1 MDDNIRHDEK
11 TSPTS
16 RNLFK
21 SCIRGIEVL
30 DKKDRIKVLQYIK
43 EDLEVKIHEHADGCR
58 VILDDIPPEDLRLLS
73 MFIGS
78 LVDSIPDLDL

>member
-1 MDDNIRHDEK
+1 MDDDIRHDEK

-58 VILDDIPPEDLRLLS
+58 VILDDMSQEDLRFLS
-73 MFIGS
+73 MFIRS

>member
-11 TSPTS
+11 TPPAS
-16 RNLFK
+16 RNLFE

-58 VILDDIPPEDLRLLS
+58 VILDDMSQEDLRFLS